1 MKFARYLEKCWHQ
14 TNVLSLALTPV
25 SMVYGLAVW
34 LRRSLFR
41 LGLLRVRRWN
51 VPVVV
56 IGNLTVGG
64 AGKTPLVIA
73 TVRALRNIGY
83 YPGVV
88 SRGYRRQSQCSVRA
102 TVDSNP
108 DEVGDEPALIARLAG
123 VPVAVDSNR
132 PRAVDI
138 LLNDTSVDV
147 IVSDDGLQHLRMGR
161 SVEIAVIDDKRRF
174 GNGRLLPAGPLREPK
189 SRLGSVDMV
198 VRNGGIASSEEFS
211 MRLTLASARNLISDE
226 ERPLSDFS
234 GSSATALAGIADPDN
249 FFRQLRERGI
259 DITGLPFPDHHRYSM
274 SELEPLR
281 GITVLM
287 TAKDAVK
294 CRRVADS
301 DWWEVGQAIDIEPA
315 FIEQLWKL
323 VSGATLE
330 H

>member
-1 MKFARYLEKCWHQ
+1 MKFVGYLEKCWHQ
-14 TNVLSLALTPV
+14 TSVLSFALTPV
-25 SMVYGLAVW
+25 SMVYGFAVW
-34 LRRSLFR
+34 LRRNLFR
-41 LGLLRVRRWN
+41 LGFLRVRRWN

-73 TVRALRNIGY
+73 TVKALRNIGFC
-83 YPGVV
+83 PGVV
-88 SRGYRRQSQCSVRA
+88 SRGYRRQSQRSARA
-102 TVDSNP
+102 TVDSDP

-189 SRLGSVDMV
+189 SRLDSVDIV

-211 MRLTLASARNLISDE
+211 MRLTLASARNLTSNE

-234 GSSATALAGIADPDN
+234 GSSVTALAGIADPDN
-249 FFRQLRERGI
+249 FFGQLRECGI
-259 DITGLPFPDHHRYSM
+259 DVTGMPFPDHHRYSM

-294 CRRVADS
+294 CRRVGDS
-301 DWWEVGQAIDIEPA
+301 HWWEVGQAIDIEPA
-315 FIEQLWKL
+315 FIEQLREL
-323 VSGATLE
+323 LNGATLE